1 MAFRPINY
9 INSIAAAALTLT
21 AALAAQ
27 AAPDIRA
34 LTSANVKTLSAS
46 SEIVTENQGELKKID
61 GDISLAYRLHRGSM
75 VYEQPG
81 KLRIEA
87 SIPHLATG
95 YYVING
101 NRKLTVAPFVHKVQD
116 TTGAPGKRQT
126 LLDFGLVPPELLTDY
141 NVTFLRRESGL
152 LCFQVQ
158 PKQAGETQKDLVWI
172 DPKTHIT
179 AQRYN
184 YGRDGKLTKWFL
196 YKNPVQIAPGIY
208 VPTRVELY
216 NTQNKLAGAT
226 VYQNVKVNQPVS
238 ESLFKTE

>member
-1 MAFRPINY
+1 MKLRLSPIF
-9 INSIAAAALTLT
+9 ATF
-21 AALAAQ
+21 ALALSAATAQ

-34 LTSANVKTLSAS
+34 LTSSRVHTLQAS
-46 SEIVTENQGELKKID
+46 SEIVEENQDQLKKIG
-61 GDISLAYRLHRGSM
+61 GDIALAYRLHRGSLT
-75 VYEQPG
+75 YEQPG

-101 NRKLTVAPFVHKVQD
+101 NMKRTVAPFVDKTQD

-126 LLDFGLVPPELLTDY
+126 LLDFGLVPPELLVDY
-141 NVTFLRRESGL
+141 TVMFLRRESGL
-152 LCFQVQ
+152 LCYRVQ
-158 PKQAGETQKDLVWI
+158 PKQRSETYYDLIWI
-172 DPKTHIT
+172 DPRTHIT

-184 YGRDGKLTKWFL
+184 YDRQGNFTKWFL
-196 YKNPVQIAPGIY
+196 YKNPVQIAPGIF

-226 VYQNVKVNQPVS
+226 VYQNIRVNQTVS
-238 ESLFKTE
+238 EDLFKI

>member
-1 MAFRPINY
+1 MTLRPPKY
-9 INSIAAAALTLT
+9 FAV
-21 AALAAQ
+21 AALALSVSASAQ
-27 AAPDIRA
+27 AAPDIRS
-34 LTSANVKTLSAS
+34 LTSSGVKTLQVS
-46 SEIVTENQGELKKID
+46 SEIVTENQDELKKID
-61 GDISLAYRLHRGSM
+61 GDIALAYRLHRGSM
-75 VYEQPG
+75 AYEQPG
-81 KLRIEA
+81 KIRIEA
-87 SIPHLATG
+87 TIPHIATG

-101 NRKLTVAPFVHKVQD
+101 NQKLTVAPFVHKVQD

-141 NVTFLRRESGL
+141 NATFLRRESGL
-152 LCFQVQ
+152 LCFQIQ

-184 YGRDGKLTKWFL
+184 YDRDGKLVKWFL
-196 YKNPVQIAPGIY
+196 YKNPVLVAPGVY

-226 VYQNVKVNQPVS
+226 VYQNVKVNQPLS
-238 ESLFKTE
+238 ESLFKI

>member
-1 MAFRPINY
+1 MAFRPSEY
-9 INSIAAAALTLT
+9 IVAVALILT
-21 AALAAQ
+21 SVLSAQ

-34 LTSANVKTLSAS
+34 LTSNSVKTLQTN
-46 SEIVTENQGELKKID
+46 SEIVTENQDELKKIG

-87 SIPHLATG
+87 TIPHIATG

-101 NRKLTVAPFVHKVQD
+101 NMKRTVAPFVDKKQD

-141 NVTFLRRESGL
+141 NATFLRRESGL
-152 LCFQVQ
+152 LCFQIQ

-184 YGRDGKLTKWFL
+184 YDRDGKLVKWFL
-196 YKNPVQIAPGIY
+196 YKNPVLVAPGVY

-226 VYQNVKVNQPVS
+226 VYQNVKVNQPLS
-238 ESLFKTE
+238 ESLFKI

>member
-1 MAFRPINY
+1 MAFRPSEY
-9 INSIAAAALTLT
+9 IVAVALILT
-21 AALAAQ
+21 SVLSAQ

-34 LTSANVKTLSAS
+34 LTSNSVKTLQTN
-46 SEIVTENQGELKKID
+46 SEIVTENQDELKKIG

-87 SIPHLATG
+87 TIPHIATG

-101 NRKLTVAPFVHKVQD
+101 NMKRTVAPFVDKKQD

-141 NVTFLRRESGL
+141 NATFLRRESGL
-152 LCFQVQ
+152 LCFQLQ
-158 PKQAGETQKDLVWI
+158 PKQASETQKDLVWI

-184 YGRDGKLTKWFL
+184 YDRDGKLVKWFL
-196 YKNPVQIAPGIY
+196 YKNPVLVAPGIY

-216 NTQNKLAGAT
+216 NTSNKLAGAT
-226 VYQNVKVNQPVS
+226 IYQNVRVNQPVS
-238 ESLFKTE
+238 ESLFKI

>member
-1 MAFRPINY
+1 MNFRSLSY
-9 INSIAAAALTLT
+9 ISAVLALVPLGV
-21 AALAAQ
+21 Q
-27 AAPDIRA
+27 AAPSIQS
-34 LTSANVKTLSAS
+34 LTSTNLKTLSAS
-46 SEIVTENQGELKKID
+46 SEIVTENQDVLKTID
-61 GDISLAYRLHRGSM
+61 GDIALAYRLHRGAF

-81 KLRIEA
+81 KLRIDA
-87 SIPHLATG
+87 SIPHFVTG

-101 NRKLTVAPFVHKVQD
+101 NQKLTVAPFIHKVQD

-141 NVTFLRRESGL
+141 NATFLRREAGL
-152 LCFQVQ
+152 LCFELQ

-179 AQRYN
+179 TQRYN
-184 YGRDGKLTKWFL
+184 YGRDGKLIKIFRYL
-196 YKNPVQIAPGIY
+196 NPLQAAPGIY

-226 VYQNVKVNQPVS
+226 VYQNIRVNQPVS
-238 ESLFKTE
+238 DSLFKI

>member
-1 MAFRPINY
+1 MATRLARY
-9 INSIAAAALTLT
+9 TLAALALIP
-21 AALAAQ
+21 AAAAQ

-34 LTSANVKTLSAS
+34 LTSDNVKTLQVS
-46 SEIVTENQGELKKID
+46 SEIVTENQNELKKIG

-87 SIPHLATG
+87 TIPHLATG
-95 YYVING
+95 YYVVNG
-101 NRKLTVAPFVHKVQD
+101 NQKLTVAPFVHKVQD

-126 LLDFGLVPPELLTDY
+126 LLDFGLVPPELLIDY
-141 NVTFLRRESGL
+141 NATFLRRENGL
-152 LCFQVQ
+152 LCFQLQ
-158 PKQAGETQKDLVWI
+158 PKQVGETQKDLVWI

-184 YGRDGKLTKWFL
+184 YDRDGKLVKWFL
-196 YKNPVQIAPGIY
+196 YKNPLLIAPGIY

-226 VYQNVKVNQPVS
+226 VYQNVRVNQPVS
-238 ESLFKTE
+238 DSLFKI

>member
-1 MAFRPINY
+1 MAFRLLKY
-9 INSIAAAALTLT
+9 MAAAVLMLT
-21 AALAAQ
+21 AALPAQ

-34 LTSANVKTLSAS
+34 LTSNNVKTLQAS
-46 SEIVTENQGELKKID
+46 SEIVAENQDELKKIS

-81 KLRIEA
+81 KLRVDA
-87 SIPHLATG
+87 TIPHLATG

-101 NRKLTVAPFVHKVQD
+101 NMKRTVAPFVDKKQD

-141 NVTFLRRESGL
+141 NATFLRRESGL
-152 LCFQVQ
+152 LCFQIQ
-158 PKQAGETQKDLVWI
+158 PKQAGETEKDLVWI

-184 YGRDGKLTKWFL
+184 YDRDGKLVKWFL
-196 YKNPVQIAPGIY
+196 YKNPVLVAPGIY

-216 NTQNKLAGAT
+216 NTSNKLAGAT
-226 VYQNVKVNQPVS
+226 VYQNVRVNQPVS
-238 ESLFKTE
+238 ESLFKI